1 MHGRRPWS
9 LRVEGIE
16 DLRAICSAPGKVI
29 LFGEHA
35 VVYGHPAI
43 AAATDQRTLVEV
55 DCCGTKF
62 TVNGY
67 RIHDRYHSYL
77 KTAVDHFWH
86 REDAVRIQTEGGVPS
101 ASGTGSSAALTVA
114 TVAALHRLQH
124 IDDMPRLAQE
134 SYDVERITQGGG
146 SPVDTSASAAGGG
159 IALAAKAPKMG
170 EPLWDIQYEDRK
182 WSVESIAMPDLT
194 LVVGNSGVKGRTDAQ
209 VAKVA
214 RAVKKNAMVRDT
226 LADIGQLTRDAV
238 KPLATK
244 DLVELGTLMDRTH
257 ASLHTLGVNH
267 PAVQRLVELAREA
280 PGTFGAKITGAGG
293 GGSMIALTEKPKALA
308 KRLEDNGA
316 RAFIVKLGNPGVSW
330 DDLVPLGSAAPVTT
344 AEND

>member
-1 MHGRRPWS
+1 M
-9 LRVEGIE
+9 EGIR
-16 DLRAICSAPGKVI
+16 DLRSVCSAPGKVI

-55 DCCGTKF
+55 DRCGKKF

-77 KTAVDHFWH
+77 KTAVDLCWDE
-86 REDAVRIQTEGGVPS
+86 EDAIRMQTEGGVPS

-114 TVAALHRLQH
+114 AVGGLHRLRH
-124 IDDMPRLAQE
+124 IDDLPRLAQD
-134 SYDVERITQGGG
+134 SYRVERTTQGGG
-146 SPVDTSASAAGGG
+146 SPVDTSASTAGGG
-159 IALAAKAPKMG
+159 IALADANKAAG
-170 EPLWDIQYEDRK
+170 IGDPLWRIEWEDRA
-182 WSVESIAMPDLT
+182 WAVERVHMPALT

-214 RAVKKNAMVRDT
+214 RAVQKNAMLRDT
-226 LADIGQLTRDAV
+226 LQDIGQLTRDAV
-238 KPLATK
+238 KPLGAE
-244 DLVELGTLMDRTH
+244 DWVQVGALMDRTH
-257 ASLHTLGVNH
+257 SCLHTLGVNH
-267 PAVQRLVELAREA
+267 PAVQRLVDVARA
-280 PGTFGAKITGAGG
+280 SPGTFGAKITGAGG

-308 KRLEDNGA
+308 RRIEEAGG
-316 RAFIVKLGNPGVSW
+316 RAFVVKLGNPGVAWHESVEEAEAMAGIEPRA
-330 DDLVPLGSAAPVTT
+330 LL